1 VRVGVTGSSGFIGRA
16 LSASL
21 LERGDT
27 VVAFVRPT
35 TEHPSE
41 LCVRWDP
48 SSAYVD
54 ETDLREVSRLD
65 AIVHLAG
72 AGIGDRRWSSN
83 RKSLIVASRVESTSL
98 LEHVERSLPEG
109 VGFVASA
116 SAIGWYGD
124 RGDEQLDE
132 SSTRGDGF
140 LADVCHEWEGATSS
154 LESRGVPVAHF
165 RSGIV
170 LSVRGGALKKQL
182 PLFRVGL
189 GATFGP
195 GQQWMSPI
203 SLDDEVRAILWILD
217 RQLTGPINLVAPT
230 PITNR
235 DFTHTLAGELSRR
248 AFLAIPTV
256 AVRAALG
263 REMANELI
271 LASQRVTP
279 QQLLASEF
287 VFEHPDALRA
297 LHETLASRR

>member
-1 VRVGVTGSSGFIGRA
+1 MRVGVTGSSGLIGRA
-16 LSASL
+16 LCNSL

-27 VVAFVRPT
+27 VVAFLRPT
-35 TEHPSE
+35 TARSKE

-54 ETDLREVSRLD
+54 ETDLRDVGRLD

-124 RGDEQLDE
+124 RADEPLDE

-140 LADVCHEWEGATSS
+140 LADVCHEWEGATSP
-154 LESRGVPVAHF
+154 LETRGVPVAHF

-170 LSVRGGALKKQL
+170 LSARGGALKKQL

-195 GQQWMSPI
+195 GRQWMSPI
-203 SLDDEVRAILWILD
+203 SLNDEVRAILWIVD
-217 RQLTGPINLVAPT
+217 HQLTGPINLVAPT

-235 DFTHTLAGELSRR
+235 DFTHVLASELSRR
-248 AFLAIPTV
+248 AFFAIPTV
-256 AVRAALG
+256 ALRAALG
-263 REMANELI
+263 REMANELL

-279 QQLLASEF
+279 RQLLASEF
-287 VFEHPDALRA
+287 VFEHPDARSALRES
-297 LHETLASRR
+297 LESRR

>member
-1 VRVGVTGSSGFIGRA
+1 MRVGVTGSSGLIGRA
-16 LSASL
+16 LCASL
-21 LERGDT
+21 LERGDA
-27 VVAFVRPT
+27 VVTFVRPT
-35 TEHPSE
+35 TAQRSDT
-41 LCVRWDP
+41 LVRWDP

-54 ETDLREVSRLD
+54 ETDLRNVGRLD

-98 LEHVERSLPEG
+98 LEHVERSLPDG

-124 RGDEQLDE
+124 RKDEQLDE
-132 SSTRGDGF
+132 TSARGDGF
-140 LADVCHEWEGATSS
+140 LADVCHEWEGATTP

-170 LSVRGGALKKQL
+170 LSTDGGALKRQL
-182 PLFRVGL
+182 PLFRFGL
-189 GATFGP
+189 GATIGS
-195 GQQWMSPI
+195 GHQWMSPI
-203 SLDDEVRAILWILD
+203 SLVDEVRAILWIID
-217 RQLTGPINLVAPT
+217 HQLTGPINLVAPT

-235 DFTHTLAGELSRR
+235 DFTHTLASVLSRHAR
-248 AFLAIPTV
+248 LVIPAF

-263 REMANELI
+263 REMANELL

-279 QQLLASEF
+279 QQLLASGF
-287 VFEHPDALRA
+287 VFEHPDAQSALR
-297 LHETLASRR
+297 ETLVSHG